1 MAKAY
6 RTSPRAIGKQR
17 AVHAVDMSLPDCESV
32 GMKITELALPGA
44 RLIEPRVFPDERGF
58 FFESFKQSTYE
69 AAGIREVFIQD
80 NRSVSRKYVFRG
92 LHFQRPPHAQA
103 KIVSV
108 SRGSAIDVI
117 VDIRAGS
124 PTFGKHLAVPLSM
137 ENRHRLFV
145 PKGFA
150 HGFVALEDDTEFDY
164 KVSDEWHPECESGV
178 CWNDPALDIDWKA
191 ITGIDPSEFIVSPKD
206 LVFPSLESSSTLF
219 TYEA

>member
-1 MAKAY
+1 
-6 RTSPRAIGKQR
+6 
-17 AVHAVDMSLPDCESV
+17 
-32 GMKITELALPGA
+32 MKITELALPGVH
-44 RLIEPRVFPDERGF
+44 LIEPHVFPDERGF
-58 FFESFKQSTYE
+58 FFESFKQSAYE
-69 AAGIREVFIQD
+69 AAGIREVFVQD
-80 NRSVSRKYVFRG
+80 NRSVSRKHVFRG

-137 ENRHRLFV
+137 ESRHRLFV

-206 LVFPSLESSSTLF
+206 LAFPSLESSSTLF